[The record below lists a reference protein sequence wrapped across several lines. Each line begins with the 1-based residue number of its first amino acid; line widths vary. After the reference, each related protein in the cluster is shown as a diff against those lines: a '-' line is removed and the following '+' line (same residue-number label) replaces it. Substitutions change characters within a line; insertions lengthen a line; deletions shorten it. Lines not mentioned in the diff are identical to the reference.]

1 MGQEVERKFLLS
13 GDGWRDEPGEEKQI
27 VQGYIAIGEMAQVRV
42 RIIDGKS
49 ALLTVKDRSTCVE
62 RQEYEYAIPAGDARA
77 MLDLRTGNLI
87 EKTRK
92 KIWRG
97 DLVWEVDCFSGRLA
111 GLVLAEVELK
121 GADDQMPLPD
131 WVGREV
137 TGDPNYYNVTLAL
150 GGLSDQP

>member
-1 MGQEVERKFLLS
+1 MGQEIERKFLVN
-13 GDGWRDEPGEEKQI
+13 GEGWRDEPGEERRI
-27 VQGYIAIGEMAQVRV
+27 VQGYIAIGDMAQVRV
-42 RIIDGKS
+42 RIIDGTS
-49 ALLTVKDRSTCVE
+49 ALLTVKDRGTGVE
-62 RQEYEYAIPAGDARA
+62 RQEYEYAIPADDARA
-77 MLDLRTGNLI
+77 MLKLRTGNLI

-97 DLVWEVDCFSGRLA
+97 DLVWEVDCFSGGLA

-137 TGDPNYYNVTLAL
+137 TGDPKYYNVTLAL
-150 GGLSDQP
+150 SGLSDRP

>member
-1 MGQEVERKFLLS
+1 MGQEIERKFLVN
-13 GDGWRDEPGEEKQI
+13 GEGWRDEPGEERRI
-27 VQGYIAIGEMAQVRV
+27 VQGYIAIGDMAQVRV
-42 RIIDGKS
+42 RIIDGTS
-49 ALLTVKDRSTCVE
+49 ALLTVKDRGTDVE
-62 RQEYEYAIPAGDARA
+62 RQEYEYAIPADDARA
-77 MLDLRTGNLI
+77 MLKLRTGNLI

-92 KIWRG
+92 KIWRS

-137 TGDPNYYNVTLAL
+137 TGDPKYYNVTLAL
-150 GGLSDQP
+150 SGLSDRP